1 MRQED
6 KMRIKNGKKYQQE
19 QYSRV
24 EKLLNVLL
32 FFVVVYYSYYVLSFS
47 QMGA

>member
-1 MRQED
+1 MRT
-6 KMRIKNGKKYQQE
+6 KNGKKYQQE
-19 QYSRV
+19 QNSRT

-32 FFVVVYYSYYVLSFS
+32 FFAVVYYSYYVLSFS